1 MKMIE
6 NHLESIFDIE
16 PGTTIAP
23 VQQPMK
29 TEIVQTNDADTS
41 NLINQE
47 DKEIGE
53 QLATIYGYAVEA
65 FEQQTNLITEVDPR
79 FAARNAEVAAQYLN
93 IALNSVNSRAT
104 IRNNKLKLKVDSQT
118 PGTVNQ
124 NLIVADR
131 NELLRLLGDQ

>member
-1 MKMIE
+1 MNMIE

-23 VQQPMK
+23 IQKPEPK
-29 TEIVQTNDADTS
+29 TEIVKTEDEHDP
-41 NLINQE
+41 LINKE
-47 DKEIGE
+47 DKEIAE
-53 QLATIYGYAVEA
+53 QLATVYGYAVEA

-79 FAARNAEVAAQYLN
+79 FAARNAEVAAQYLK
-93 IALNSVNSRAT
+93 IALDSVNSRAT
-104 IRNNKLKLKVDSQT
+104 IRQNKLKLRTDAEN

-131 NELLRLLGDQ
+131 NELLKLLGD